1 MTEKLTT
8 EEVPVNQEESETD
21 SPQIINITKG
31 YSRDHRP
38 DLNQAILQLIVENQ
52 AGIPL
57 LSTHPQV
64 FMYFDYENDCFYS
77 LYF

>member
-1 MTEKLTT
+1 MKNYYNKLTMT
-8 EEVPVNQEESETD
+8 FPVGWAENGQLFLFLM
-21 SPQIINITKG
+21 
-31 YSRDHRP
+31 P
-38 DLNQAILQLIVENQ
+38 DTTV
-52 AGIPL
+52 